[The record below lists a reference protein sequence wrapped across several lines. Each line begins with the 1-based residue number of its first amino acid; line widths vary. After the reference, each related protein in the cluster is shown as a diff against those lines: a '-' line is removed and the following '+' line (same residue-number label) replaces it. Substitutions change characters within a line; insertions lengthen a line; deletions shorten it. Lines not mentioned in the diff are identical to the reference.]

1 MKCVFSAIEHE
12 CVRKEMQKHYV
23 RSPVSWPLVP
33 TEELRFMI
41 RRSTSFLSKT
51 LEAGPSSEIALTPS
65 DYFTQFFKCAWE
77 QTLNMTICLG
87 R

>member
-1 MKCVFSAIEHE
+1 MQFKTGNKDEMCFSAIEHE
-12 CVRKEMQKHYV
+12 RVRKGMQKHYV

-65 DYFTQFFKCAWE
+65 DYFTQIFSV
-77 QTLNMTICLG
+77 LG
-87 R
+87 NKH